1 MVLAMGTFPRS
12 PEFEDQLRRV
22 RQEYLDTPNLQL
34 SPSGLQRLF
43 GLRPV
48 QCVEILEAMLGEDF
62 LRRLRASGALNA
74 CRLAPAVWLRGRSLG
89 WAAFPP
95 VAACLRV

>member
-1 MVLAMGTFPRS
+1 MVLAMGTSPRPS
-12 PEFEDQLRRV
+12 EFEDQLRRV

-48 QCVEILEAMLGEDF
+48 QCVEILEAMLEEDF
-62 LRRLRASGALNA
+62 LRRTSEGLF
-74 CRLAPAVWLRGRSLG
+74 VRSRS
-89 WAAFPP
+89 AQPN
-95 VAACLRV
+95 VAGKAHSVNDADPR

>member
-1 MVLAMGTFPRS
+1 MSTSPRS
-12 PEFEDQLRRV
+12 SELNDQLQRV

-43 GLRPV
+43 GLRPM

-62 LRRLRASGALNA
+62 LRRTSDGLFVRARSTQPDAAGDVRSVNDADPLRT
-74 CRLAPAVWLRGRSLG
+74 R
-89 WAAFPP
+89 
-95 VAACLRV
+95 

>member
-1 MVLAMGTFPRS
+1 MVLAMDTSPRA

-43 GLRPV
+43 GLRPA

-62 LRRLRASGALNA
+62 LRRTSEGLFVRARTAQPDAAGDVRSVNDADPLRA
-74 CRLAPAVWLRGRSLG
+74 R
-89 WAAFPP
+89 
-95 VAACLRV
+95 

>member
-1 MVLAMGTFPRS
+1 MVWAMGTSPRS

-22 RQEYLDTPNLQL
+22 RQEYLDRPNLQL

-48 QCVEILEAMLGEDF
+48 QCGEILEAMLGEDS
-62 LRRLRASGALNA
+62 LRRTSDGLFVRSRSAQPDAAGEVRSVNDADPLRA
-74 CRLAPAVWLRGRSLG
+74 R
-89 WAAFPP
+89 
-95 VAACLRV
+95 

>member
-1 MVLAMGTFPRS
+1 MVVAMGTSPRS

-43 GLRPV
+43 ELRPV
-48 QCVEILEAMLGEDF
+48 ECVEILEAMLGEDF
-62 LRRLRASGALNA
+62 LRRTSDGLFVRSPSAQPDAAGEA
-74 CRLAPAVWLRGRSLG
+74 RGVNHAHPL
-89 WAAFPP
+89 
-95 VAACLRV
+95 